1 MPVHNREW
9 EIKKASWIGMIGNAS
24 LAVMKIVTGLVAGSL
39 AVVGD
44 GIDSSTDV
52 VIALITLITARIL
65 SKPPDKKYPY
75 GYGKADT
82 IATKALSFIIFFAG
96 LQLLITSV
104 KRLIEGE
111 VTAMPSIVAIYVT
124 VISIIGKIFLA
135 YYQFRIGKKTGS
147 SMLIANGKNM
157 QNDVLI
163 SASVLIGLIFIFVLK
178 MPILD
183 KITALLV
190 SFWILKVAYQIFMQT
205 NIELMD
211 GTKDFTIYE
220 KIFKA
225 IEAVE
230 GVHNPHRVRARNIG
244 HKLMI
249 DIDMEVDGNIS
260 LSEAH
265 EISHKVEQ
273 SIKSSIVNV
282 FDVTIHVEPLGD
294 KISEK
299 DLGISRDEI

>member
-1 MPVHNREW
+1 MRTREW
-9 EIKKASWIGMIGNAS
+9 EIKKASWIAMIGNAL

-39 AVVGD
+39 AVIGD

-96 LQLLITSV
+96 LQLLITSI

-111 VTAMPSIVAIYVT
+111 VTVMPSRVAIYVI
-124 VISIIGKIFLA
+124 VISIVGKIFLA
-135 YYQFRIGKKTGS
+135 YYQFRIGKKTDS

-211 GTKDFTIYE
+211 GTKDCTIYE

-225 IEAVE
+225 IEIVE

-249 DIDMEVDGNIS
+249 DIDMEVDGNLS

-273 SIKSSIVNV
+273 SIKSSIHNV

-299 DLGISRDEI
+299 NLGISRDEI

>member
-1 MPVHNREW
+1 MRTREW
-9 EIKKASWIGMIGNAS
+9 EIKKASWAGMIGNAL
-24 LAVMKIVTGLVAGSL
+24 LAGMKIATGLVAGSL

-52 VIALITLITARIL
+52 VISFFMLITARIL

-82 IATKALSFIIFFAG
+82 ITTKALSFVIFFAG
-96 LQLLITSV
+96 LQLMITSA
-104 KRLIEGE
+104 KRLISGE
-111 VTAMPSIVAIYVT
+111 VTAMPSRIAIYVT
-124 VISIIGKIFLA
+124 LISIVGKIILA
-135 YYQFRIGKKTGS
+135 YYQFRAGKKTGS
-147 SMLIANGKNM
+147 DMLIANGRNM

-163 SASVLIGLIFIFVLK
+163 SFSVLIGLIFIFVLK
-178 MPILD
+178 MPVLD
-183 KITALLV
+183 KIFALLV

-205 NIELMD
+205 NVELMD
-211 GTKDFTIYE
+211 GTKDCTVYE

-225 IEAVE
+225 IEVVE

-249 DIDMEVDGNIS
+249 DIDMEVDGNLS
-260 LSEAH
+260 LSQAH
-265 EISHKVEQ
+265 EISHKVEK
-273 SIKSSIVNV
+273 SIKSSIDNV
-282 FDVTIHVEPLGD
+282 FDINIHVEPLGD

-299 DLGISRDEI
+299 DIGISRDEI